1 VADTFQYRPGVLGV
15 SGPARRSYVRLGRYA
30 AIGVITLILLI
41 AAGLAVSQT
50 GWFKNWLRQKV
61 VAQAGQY
68 LNGSLTIERLS
79 GSVFTNV
86 ELEGVAL
93 HHEGQ
98 TAVAMDRLMVRYSP
112 LNMIS
117 NGLILD
123 ALVLD
128 RPTILLQRDDAGW
141 NFNRF
146 VKTRQNTGG
155 RGAPPITMDAVT
167 INDGHVIVKDR
178 GRLVEDVTTLNTTFR
193 FAYLK
198 PGIQIN
204 INQLSGHSPNVNVH
218 TLAGD
223 VTVDRGAVR
232 VRNMAIETDRSK
244 LVTTFELGGGAT
256 ARDRTFDVDLHAERL
271 SLPEV
276 ASYFSPLANINLDP
290 AVDVKGHGTLDALA
304 MNVNVV
310 SSTGNAKGPLV
321 GHFGD
326 HAGLEGTLD
335 VRHVNMEPILN
346 KKEWATDVT
355 GQARFNWVFKP
366 IRINFDFTG
375 PEVEGLGYRA
385 ENVHAHGV
393 YEASVLRFDASG
405 AAYGTATNTRATFRF
420 AVPGRPLSYQL
431 AGDFRNL
438 DMRKLPAK
446 LNMPRLETVAAGQY
460 QFEATGPNWR
470 ANGTLGDSI
479 VEGAHF
485 GAGTLLAMESQNRAL
500 HYSANG
506 NVSGLNP
513 RRFAAPLD
521 VTWLDDDR
529 LAGSL
534 TGSLTF
540 DGSGRTVDELVL
552 HTTASLV
559 DSSLAGG
566 RFPSAQ
572 VAFDMA
578 NRQMRS
584 TFAGTFERVPGSL
597 FLTKPE
603 LADSVLN
610 GSADVAVA
618 LSIPS
623 VGPVELL
630 ELTGSTT
637 LGPSNI
643 AGIAIDKGQATGA
656 YANEIAD
663 IKELAIT
670 GPEIQMTANG
680 TLAMGSTGASNLK
693 YDLSITDIE
702 PLAKRFN
709 QDAAGA
715 AHLVGQASG
724 PASKTTITGTLDGH
738 RLRYGANI
746 DALTAN
752 SKYTVELPEFDF
764 ARAKIQADTA
774 GGFVTLYGYNLPRV
788 TAQTTYDSNQLQFK
802 TLFEEQ
808 SRSLGVGGNVLL
820 HPEHHELHLQAF
832 DLAVGETHWA
842 LAPGREATVQYSSDA
857 VTVRDFVLQRPAPNP
872 ASTPAAG
879 SPQKPAASAS
889 VAPAT
894 GVQTLTVEGTAAIG
908 SGSADLA
915 NSLNVRLDN
924 VQVHDINE
932 LLLGRRAITGVL
944 NANADIRG
952 TRNDPRVAAAFDL
965 KAGSV
970 EGVKFNSLSGK
981 ASYYA
986 RAVDVDARLEQTTAA
1001 VLTAVGTAPVPSG
1014 PGSTTRTNEFNLDVK
1029 STPIDF
1035 GLFQAATTQL
1045 ADMTGQMQANVH
1057 VAGTIEAP
1065 KLNGLIEASNAA
1077 FTVKDTGVKYS
1088 NALARLNFE
1097 GDRLFVERFQMSD
1110 EDGDEL
1116 VAIGDLG
1123 IAQRSLGAMNVQV
1136 SAHQFKVLDNVLGHV
1151 ELNSDIRISGDASK
1165 PQISGELSSDNAR
1178 LEVDRLL
1185 EELTRNPYSTEAT
1198 HATTTETPDTINV
1211 GAAPKAAIAARPTL
1225 YDAATVNVHIRLP
1238 DDLVLRGRDMQA
1250 SFSRIGLGD
1259 MNITVGG
1266 DLNVRKDPSAEPE
1279 IIGTVS
1285 VVRGFYDFQ
1294 GRRFEVLRD
1303 SLIRF
1308 LGNKPVDPALQVSA
1322 QRIIS
1327 GVTAIVNI
1335 RGTVR
1340 EPSVT
1345 LASNPPMDE
1354 ADVLSLIVF
1363 NQPINQLGEAER
1375 LNLVERAGTMAAGY
1389 LTTPLANSI
1398 AQALDLDMVEI
1409 RASGGINGQPSV
1421 ALGQQFGS
1429 RLFVSFK
1436 QEFGSYDR
1444 SELSFEYRI
1453 NELLR
1458 LVSTVAQGAQQ
1469 SHRTQRVD
1477 TTGSDLIFVISY

>member
-1 VADTFQYRPGVLGV
+1 V

-30 AIGVITLILLI
+30 AIGVLALVLLI
-41 AAGLAVSQT
+41 AAGVALTQT

-68 LNGSLTIERLS
+68 LNGTLTIERLN
-79 GSVFTNV
+79 GSVFTDV

-98 TAVAMDRLMVRYSP
+98 TAVAMDKLTVHYSP

-123 ALVLD
+123 ALILD
-128 RPTILLQRDDAGW
+128 RPTILLQRDNAGW

-178 GRLVEDVTTLNTTFR
+178 GRLVDEVTTLNTAFR

-198 PGIQIN
+198 PGIQLN
-204 INQLSGHSPNVNVH
+204 ITQLSGHSPNVNVH
-218 TLAGD
+218 SLSGD
-223 VTVDRGAVR
+223 LGFDRGAVQ

-244 LVTTFELGGGAT
+244 LVTTLSLSGGAS
-256 ARDRTFDVDLHAERL
+256 ARERPFDVDLHAERL

-276 ASYFSPLANINLDP
+276 ARYFPPLANINLDP

-310 SSTGNAKGPLV
+310 STTGNAKGPLV

-326 HAGLEGTLD
+326 NPRLEGTLD
-335 VRHVNMEPILN
+335 VRHVNMQPILN

-366 IRINFDFTG
+366 TRINFNFTG
-375 PEVEGLGYRA
+375 PEVEGLGYHA
-385 ENVHAHGV
+385 ENVHAQGIF
-393 YEASVLRFDASG
+393 EPSLLRFDASG
-405 AAYGTATNTRATFRF
+405 AAYGATTNTRATFRF
-420 AVPGRPLSYQL
+420 AAPGRPLSYQL
-431 AGDFRNL
+431 AGNFRNL
-438 DMRKLPAK
+438 DMRRLPAK
-446 LNMPRLETVAAGQY
+446 LAMPKLETVAAGQY

-470 ANGTLGDSI
+470 ANGTLSDSM

-485 GAGTLLAMESQNRAL
+485 WAGTLVEMDSQNRAL
-500 HYSANG
+500 HYSASG
-506 NVSGLNP
+506 NVAGLNP
-513 RRFAAPLD
+513 RRFSAPLGIE
-521 VTWLDDDR
+521 WLDDDR

-534 TGSLTF
+534 NGSFTF
-540 DGSGRTVDELVL
+540 DGSGRSVDELVL

-559 DSSLAGG
+559 DSALAGA
-566 RFPSAQ
+566 RFPTAQ
-572 VAFDMA
+572 VALDMS
-578 NRQMRS
+578 NRQMQS

-597 FLTKPE
+597 FTTKPE

-610 GSADVAVA
+610 GSADMAIA

-623 VGPVELL
+623 VGPVELQ

-637 LGPSNI
+637 LGSSTI
-643 AGIAIDKGQATGA
+643 AGIAVDKGQATGS
-656 YANEIAD
+656 YANQIAD

-670 GPEIQMTANG
+670 GPEIQATANG
-680 TLAMGSTGASNLK
+680 TLAMGSTGASDLK
-693 YDLSITDIE
+693 YDVSVTDIE

-724 PASKTTITGTLDGH
+724 PASKTTMTGTLDGH
-738 RLRYGANI
+738 RLRYGANV

-752 SKYTVELPEFDF
+752 SKYTLELPEFDF
-764 ARAKIQADTA
+764 ARARIQADTA
-774 GGFVTLYGYNLPRV
+774 GGFVTIYGYNLPRV
-788 TAQTTYDSNQLQFK
+788 TAQTTYQSNDLQFK

-808 SRSLGVGGNVLL
+808 TRSLGVGGNVLF
-820 HPEHHELHLQAF
+820 HPDHNELHFLGF
-832 DLAVGETHWA
+832 DLAVGQTRWA
-842 LAPGREATVQYSSDA
+842 LPPGREAIVQYTSES
-857 VTVRDFVLQRPAPNP
+857 VTVKNFVLQRPSPNP
-872 ASTPAAG
+872 PASPTAG
-879 SPQKPAASAS
+879 SPQGTA
-889 VAPAT
+889 

-915 NSLNVRLDN
+915 NNLNVRLDN
-924 VQVHDINE
+924 VQVRDINE
-932 LLLGRRAITGVL
+932 LMLGQRTITGVL

-952 TRNDPRVAAAFDL
+952 TRNDPRVAATFDL
-965 KAGSV
+965 AAGSV
-970 EGVKFNSLSGK
+970 EGVNFNSLTGK
-981 ASYYA
+981 ASYFG

-1014 PGSTTRTNEFNLDVK
+1014 PGSTTRTNEFSLDVK
-1029 STPIDF
+1029 STPVDI

-1045 ADMTGQMQANVH
+1045 TKMTGQVQANVH
-1057 VAGTIEAP
+1057 VGGTIEAP
-1065 KLNGLIEASNAA
+1065 RLNGLVEAMNAA
-1077 FTVKDTGVKYS
+1077 FTVKDTSVSYS

-1097 GDRLFVERFQMSD
+1097 GDHLFVERFQVSD
-1110 EDGDEL
+1110 EDGDDL

-1136 SAHQFKVLDNVLGHV
+1136 SAHQFKVLDNQLGHV
-1151 ELNSDIRISGDASK
+1151 EIDSDIRITGDAAK
-1165 PQISGELSSDNAR
+1165 PQITGELSSPNAR

-1198 HATTTETPDTINV
+1198 LATTTETPDTVAV
-1211 GAAPKAAIAARPTL
+1211 GQAPKPAIAAKPSL
-1225 YDAATVNVHIRLP
+1225 YDAATVNLHVRLP

-1285 VVRGFYDFQ
+1285 VVRGFYEFQ
-1294 GRRFEVLRD
+1294 GRRFDVLRD
-1303 SLIRF
+1303 SQIRF

-1345 LASNPPMDE
+1345 LGSTPPMDE

-1375 LNLVERAGTMAAGY
+1375 LNLVERAGTLAAGY

-1444 SELSFEYRI
+1444 SEISFEYRI

-1469 SHRTQRVD
+1469 THRTQRVD
-1477 TTGSDLIFVISY
+1477 TTGTDLIFVISY

>member
-1 VADTFQYRPGVLGV
+1 
-15 SGPARRSYVRLGRYA
+15 
-30 AIGVITLILLI
+30 
-41 AAGLAVSQT
+41 
-50 GWFKNWLRQKV
+50 
-61 VAQAGQY
+61 
-68 LNGSLTIERLS
+68 
-79 GSVFTNV
+79 
-86 ELEGVAL
+86 
-93 HHEGQ
+93 
-98 TAVAMDRLMVRYSP
+98 
-112 LNMIS
+112 
-117 NGLILD
+117 
-123 ALVLD
+123 
-128 RPTILLQRDDAGW
+128 
-141 NFNRF
+141 
-146 VKTRQNTGG
+146 
-155 RGAPPITMDAVT
+155 
-167 INDGHVIVKDR
+167 
-178 GRLVEDVTTLNTTFR
+178 
-193 FAYLK
+193 
-198 PGIQIN
+198 
-204 INQLSGHSPNVNVH
+204 VNVH

-223 VTVDRGAVR
+223 LSFDRGAVQ

-244 LVTTFELGGGAT
+244 LVATVALSGGAT
-256 ARDRTFDVDLHAERL
+256 PRDRTFDVDLHAERL

-276 ASYFSPLANINLDP
+276 ARYFPPLANINLDP

-304 MNVNVV
+304 MNVNVI

-335 VRHVNMEPILN
+335 VRHVNMQPILN
-346 KKEWATDVT
+346 RKEWATDVT
-355 GQARFNWVFKP
+355 GEARFKWVFKP
-366 IRINFDFTG
+366 MHINFNFSG

-385 ENVHAHGV
+385 QNVHAQGV
-393 YEASVLRFDASG
+393 YEPSLLRFDASG
-405 AAYGTATNTRATFRF
+405 AAYGATTNTRATFRF
-420 AVPGRPLSYQL
+420 AAPGRPLSYQL

-438 DMRKLPAK
+438 DMRRLPARLAVPK
-446 LNMPRLETVAAGQY
+446 LETVAAGNY

-470 ANGTLGDSI
+470 ANGTLSDSM
-479 VEGAHF
+479 VEGAHL
-485 GAGTLLAMESQNRAL
+485 ASGTLLAMESQNRAL
-500 HYSANG
+500 HYSASG
-506 NVSGLNP
+506 NVAGLNP
-513 RRFAAPLD
+513 RRFAGPLD
-521 VTWLDDDR
+521 IKWLDDDR

-534 TGSLTF
+534 TASFTF

-566 RFPSAQ
+566 RFPNAQ

-584 TFAGTFERVPGSL
+584 TFSGAFERVPGSL
-597 FLTKPE
+597 FSAKPE

-610 GSADVAVA
+610 GSADVTVA

-623 VGPVELL
+623 VGPVELQ

-643 AGIAIDKGQATGA
+643 AGVAVDKGQATGA
-656 YANEIAD
+656 YANKIAD
-663 IKELAIT
+663 IKELSIT

-680 TLAMGSTGASNLK
+680 TLATGSTGASNLK

-724 PASKTTITGTLDGH
+724 PASNTTITGTFDGH
-738 RLRYGANI
+738 RLRYGANV

-752 SKYTVELPEFDF
+752 SKYTVELPEFDV

-788 TAQTTYDSNQLQFK
+788 TAQTTYQSQTLQFK

-808 SRSLGVGGNVLL
+808 TRSLAVGGNVLF
-820 HPEHHELHLQAF
+820 HPDHHELHLQGF
-832 DLAVGETHWA
+832 DLAVGQTRWA
-842 LAPGREATVQYSSDA
+842 LAPGREATVQYTSES
-857 VTVRDFVLQRPAPNP
+857 VTVKDFVLQRPAPIP
-872 ASTPAAG
+872 SAPLAAG
-879 SPQKPAASAS
+879 VTPS
-889 VAPAT
+889 T
-894 GVQTLTVEGTAAIG
+894 GVQTLTVQGTAAIG

-915 NSLNVRLDN
+915 NNLNVRLDN
-924 VQVHDINE
+924 VQVRDINE

-970 EGVKFNSLSGK
+970 EGVNFNSLSGQ
-981 ASYYA
+981 ASYFG

-1029 STPIDF
+1029 STPIDL
-1035 GLFQAATTQL
+1035 GLFQAATTRL
-1045 ADMTGQMQANVH
+1045 TNMTGQMQANVH
-1057 VAGTIEAP
+1057 VAGTIQAP
-1065 KLNGLIEASNAA
+1065 RLNGLIEATNAA
-1077 FTVKDTGVKYS
+1077 FTVKDTAVKYS

-1097 GDRLFVERFQMSD
+1097 GDRLFVERLQVSD

-1151 ELNSDIRISGDASK
+1151 ELNSDIRITGDAAK

-1198 HATTTETPDTINV
+1198 HATTTETPDTVDV
-1211 GAAPKAAIAARPTL
+1211 GAAPKPAGTARL
-1225 YDAATVNVHIRLP
+1225 SLFDAATVNLHVRLP

-1266 DLNVRKDPSAEPE
+1266 DLNIRKDPSAEPE

-1303 SLIRF
+1303 SQIRF

-1340 EPSVT
+1340 QPEVT

-1375 LNLVERAGTMAAGY
+1375 LNLVERAGTLAAGY

>member
-1 VADTFQYRPGVLGV
+1 VGG
-15 SGPARRSYVRLGRYA
+15 SARRSYVRLGRYA
-30 AIGVITLILLI
+30 AIGVITLVLLI
-41 AAGLAVSQT
+41 GAALAVTQT

-68 LNGSLTIERLS
+68 LNGTLTIDRLS
-79 GSVFTNV
+79 GSVLTNV
-86 ELEGVAL
+86 ELDGVAL

-98 TAVAMDRLMVRYSP
+98 TAVAMDKLTVRYSP

-123 ALVLD
+123 ALILD
-128 RPTILLQRDDAGW
+128 RPTILLQRDNAGW

-178 GRLVEDVTTLNTTFR
+178 GELLEDVTTLNTTFR
-193 FAYLK
+193 FAYVK

-204 INQLSGHSPNVNVH
+204 INQLSGRSPNVNVH
-218 TLAGD
+218 ALAGD
-223 VTVDRGAVR
+223 LGFDRGAVR
-232 VRNMAIETDRSK
+232 LRNLAIETDRSK
-244 LVTTFELGGGAT
+244 LVTTVALSGGAT

-276 ASYFSPLANINLDP
+276 ARYFKPLANINLDP

-304 MNVNVV
+304 MDVNVV
-310 SSTGNAKGPLV
+310 SSTGSAKGPLV

-326 HAGLEGTLD
+326 SAGLEGTLD

-346 KKEWATDVT
+346 RKEWATDVT
-355 GQARFNWVFKP
+355 GQARFNWIFKP
-366 IRINFDFTG
+366 IRINFNFTG
-375 PEVEGLGYRA
+375 PEVQGLGYRA
-385 ENVHAHGV
+385 ANVRAQGV
-393 YEASVLRFDASG
+393 YEPSLLRFDASG
-405 AAYGTATNTRATFRF
+405 AAYGTTTNTRATFRF
-420 AVPGRPLSYQL
+420 ATPGQPLSYQL
-431 AGDFRNL
+431 AGNFRNL
-438 DMRKLPAK
+438 DMRRLPAK
-446 LNMPRLETVAAGQY
+446 LGMPKLETVAAGQY

-470 ANGTLGDSI
+470 ANGTLSDSM

-500 HYSANG
+500 HYSASG
-506 NVSGLNP
+506 NVAALNP
-513 RRFAAPLD
+513 RRFASPLD
-521 VTWLDDDR
+521 IQWLDDDR

-534 TGSLTF
+534 TGSFTF
-540 DGSGRTVDELVL
+540 DGSGRTVDGLVL

-572 VAFDMA
+572 VGFDMA
-578 NRQMRS
+578 NRQMHT
-584 TFAGTFERVPGSL
+584 TFAGMFERVPGSL
-597 FLTKPE
+597 FSTRPE

-637 LGPSNI
+637 LGPSTI
-643 AGIAIDKGQATGA
+643 AGVAVDKGHATGA
-656 YANEIAD
+656 YANDLAD
-663 IKELAIT
+663 IKELTIT
-670 GPEIQMTANG
+670 GPEIQMMADG

-693 YDLSITDIE
+693 YDVSITDIE

-738 RLRYGANI
+738 RLRYGPNV

-752 SKYTVELPEFDF
+752 SKYTVELPDFDF

-788 TAQTTYDSNQLQFK
+788 TAQTTYESNRLQFK

-808 SRSLGVGGNVLL
+808 TRSLGVGGNVLF
-820 HPEHHELHLQAF
+820 HPDHHELHLQGF
-832 DLAVGETHWA
+832 DLAVGQTRWA
-842 LAPGREATVQYSSDA
+842 LAPGREATVQYTPES
-857 VTVRDFVLQRPAPNP
+857 VTVKDFVLQRPAP
-872 ASTPAAG
+872 APAAPG
-879 SPQKPAASAS
+879 SPQSP
-889 VAPAT
+889 
-894 GVQTLTVEGTAAIG
+894 VQTLTVEGTAAVG

-915 NSLNVRLDN
+915 NNLNVRLDN
-924 VQVHDINE
+924 VQVRDINE

-952 TRNDPRVAAAFDL
+952 TRNDPRVSAAFDL
-965 KAGSV
+965 TAGSV
-970 EGVKFNSLSGK
+970 EGVHFNSLTGK
-981 ASYYA
+981 ASYFG
-986 RAVDVDARLEQTTAA
+986 RAVDVDARLEQSASA

-1029 STPIDF
+1029 STPIDL

-1045 ADMTGQMQANVH
+1045 TNLTGQMQANVH
-1057 VAGTIEAP
+1057 VGGTIEAP
-1065 KLNGLIEASNAA
+1065 KLNGLIAATNAA
-1077 FTVKDTGVKYS
+1077 FAVKDTGVKYS
-1088 NALARLNFE
+1088 NALARLNFD
-1097 GDRLFVERFQMSD
+1097 GDRLFVERFQVSD

-1123 IAQRSLGAMNVQV
+1123 FVQRSLGAMNVQV

-1151 ELNSDIRISGDASK
+1151 ELNSDLRITGDASK

-1198 HATTTETPDTINV
+1198 RATIAETPDTTAV
-1211 GAAPKAAIAARPTL
+1211 GAAPKPATAARPSL
-1225 YDAATVNVHIRLP
+1225 YDAATVNVHVRLP

-1266 DLNVRKDPSAEPE
+1266 DLNIRKNPIAEPE

-1303 SLIRF
+1303 SQIRF
-1308 LGNKPVDPALQVSA
+1308 LGNKPVDPSLQVSA

-1340 EPSVT
+1340 EPAVT
-1345 LASNPPMDE
+1345 LSSTPPMDE

-1389 LTTPLANSI
+1389 LTTPLSNSI
-1398 AQALDLDMVEI
+1398 AQALDLDLFEI
-1409 RASGGINGQPSV
+1409 RASGGMNGQPSV

-1429 RLFVSFK
+1429 RLFVSFR

-1444 SELSFEYRI
+1444 SEISFEYRI

-1469 SHRTQRVD
+1469 SHTTQRVD
-1477 TTGSDLIFVISY
+1477 TTGTDLIFVISY

>member
-1 VADTFQYRPGVLGV
+1 MADTFQYRPGVLAVG
-15 SGPARRSYVRLGRYA
+15 GTARRSYVRLGRYA
-30 AIGVITLILLI
+30 AIGVIALVLLI
-41 AAGLAVSQT
+41 AAGLAVTQT
-50 GWFKNWLRQKV
+50 GWFKNWLRQQV

-79 GSVFTNV
+79 GSVFTDI
-86 ELEGVAL
+86 ELDGVAL

-98 TAVAMDRLMVRYSP
+98 TAVAMDKLTVRYSP
-112 LNMIS
+112 MNMIS

-123 ALVLD
+123 VLILD
-128 RPTILLQRDDAGW
+128 RPTILLQRDNAGW

-167 INDGHVIVKDR
+167 INDGHVIVKDG
-178 GRLVEDVTTLNTTFR
+178 GRLLEDVTTLNTTFR

-204 INQLSGHSPNVNVH
+204 INRLSGHSPNVNVH
-218 TLAGD
+218 ALAGD
-223 VTVDRGAVR
+223 LSFDRGAVQ
-232 VRNMAIETDRSK
+232 VRNMAIETDRST
-244 LVTTFELGGGAT
+244 LVTTVALSAGAT
-256 ARDRTFDVDLHAERL
+256 ARERPFDVDLHAERL

-276 ASYFSPLANINLDP
+276 ARYFPPLANINLDP

-326 HAGLEGTLD
+326 NARLEGTLD
-335 VRHVNMEPILN
+335 VAHVNMQPILN

-366 IRINFDFTG
+366 ARINFSFTG

-385 ENVHAHGV
+385 ANVHAQGV
-393 YEASVLRFDASG
+393 YEPSLLRFDASG
-405 AAYGTATNTRATFRF
+405 AAYGATTNTRATFHF
-420 AVPGRPLSYQL
+420 AAPGRPLSYQL

-438 DMRKLPAK
+438 DMRRLPVKLAVPK
-446 LNMPRLETVAAGQY
+446 LETVAAGQY
-460 QFEATGPNWR
+460 QFEAAGPDWR
-470 ANGTLGDSI
+470 AGGTLADSM

-485 GAGTLLAMESQNRAL
+485 GAGTLLAMDSQNRIL
-500 HYSANG
+500 HYSASG
-506 NVSGLNP
+506 NVAGLNP

-521 VTWLDDDR
+521 VKWLDDDR
-529 LAGSL
+529 FAGSL
-534 TGSLTF
+534 NGSFTF

-552 HTTASLV
+552 HTTASLG
-559 DSSLAGG
+559 DSALAGAN
-566 RFPSAQ
+566 FPNAQ
-572 VAFDMA
+572 VAFDMS

-584 TFAGTFERVPGSL
+584 TFAGAFARVPGSL
-597 FLTKPE
+597 FTTRPE

-610 GSADVAVA
+610 GSADVAIA

-623 VGPVELL
+623 AGPVELQ
-630 ELTGSTT
+630 EVAGSTT
-637 LGPSNI
+637 LGSSTI

-656 YANEIAD
+656 YANQIAD
-663 IKELAIT
+663 IKALAIT

-724 PASKTTITGTLDGH
+724 PASSTTIAGTLDGH
-738 RLRYGANI
+738 RLRYGANV

-752 SKYTVELPEFDF
+752 SKYTVVLPDFDI
-764 ARAKIQADTA
+764 ARARVQADTA

-788 TAQTTYDSNQLQFK
+788 TAQTTYQSNDLQFK

-808 SRSLGVGGNVLL
+808 TRSLGVGGNVLF
-820 HPEHHELHLQAF
+820 HPDHNELRLLGF
-832 DLAVGETHWA
+832 DLAVGQTRWA
-842 LAPGREATVQYSSDA
+842 LAPGREATVQYTSDS
-857 VTVRDFVLQRPAPNP
+857 VTVKNFVLQRPSANP
-872 ASTPAAG
+872 AATAG
-879 SPQKPAASAS
+879 SS
-889 VAPAT
+889 VASST

-915 NSLNVRLDN
+915 NNLNVRLDN
-924 VQVHDINE
+924 VQVRDINE
-932 LLLGRRAITGVL
+932 LLLGQRAIAGVL

-952 TRNDPRVAAAFDL
+952 TRNDPRVAATFDL
-965 KAGSV
+965 AAGTI
-970 EGVKFNSLSGK
+970 EGVNFNSLSGK
-981 ASYYA
+981 ASYFG

-1001 VLTAVGTAPVPSG
+1001 VLTAVGTAPFPSG
-1014 PGSTTRTNEFNLDVK
+1014 PGSTTRTNAFNLDVK
-1029 STPIDF
+1029 STPVDL
-1035 GLFQAATTQL
+1035 GLFQAATTRL
-1045 ADMTGQMQANVH
+1045 TNMTGQVQANVH
-1057 VAGTIEAP
+1057 VGGTIEAP
-1065 KLNGLIEASNAA
+1065 KLNGLVEATNAA
-1077 FTVKDTGVKYS
+1077 FTVKDTSVKYS

-1097 GDRLFVERFQMSD
+1097 GDHLFVERFQVSD
-1110 EDGDEL
+1110 EDGDDL

-1136 SAHQFKVLDNVLGHV
+1136 SAHQFKVLDNQLGHV
-1151 ELNSDIRISGDASK
+1151 EIDSDVRITGDAAK
-1165 PQISGELSSDNAR
+1165 PQISGELSSQNAR

-1198 HATTTETPDTINV
+1198 RATITETPDTVAV
-1211 GAAPKAAIAARPTL
+1211 GEAPKPPAAARPSL
-1225 YDAATVNVHIRLP
+1225 YDAATVNLRVRLP

-1266 DLNVRKDPSAEPE
+1266 DLTIKKDPSAEPE

-1294 GRRFEVLRD
+1294 GRRFDVLRD
-1303 SLIRF
+1303 SQIHF
-1308 LGNKPVDPALQVSA
+1308 LGNTPVDPALQVSA

-1340 EPSVT
+1340 EPTVT
-1345 LASNPPMDE
+1345 LNSTPPMDE

-1375 LNLVERAGTMAAGY
+1375 LNLVERAGTLAAGY

-1398 AQALDLDMVEI
+1398 AEALDLDLFEI

-1436 QEFGSYDR
+1436 QEFGTYDR

-1469 SHRTQRVD
+1469 THRTQRVD
-1477 TTGSDLIFVISY
+1477 TTGTDLIFVISY